1 MSTKAERGTKRTCQN
16 PECGSRFYDLNRDPI
31 VCPTCQTAFKLSMPA
46 DAQSAVPTGQV
57 AGTRA
62 AARRGSFA
70 PVEKPAV
77 VPAAEDEEDALPA
90 LEGEERMLPRAEPSP
105 ARPVVERRRD
115 PIAPGEGADRLHDPA
130 ALRELLPQERWT
142 GLCRR
147 LGHLGLVGPDQNS
160 VVRAFG
166 PAWSIIQSNRKF
178 GDRRRKPMPRA
189 APRGNT

>member
-90 LEGEERMLPRAEPSP
+90 LEGEEEAEASEDDETFLEPEEEDGSDVETIIG
-105 ARPVVERRRD
+105 PVSETD
-115 PIAPGEGADRLHDPA
+115 EPDR
-130 ALRELLPQERWT
+130 
-142 GLCRR
+142 
-147 LGHLGLVGPDQNS
+147 
-160 VVRAFG
+160 
-166 PAWSIIQSNRKF
+166 
-178 GDRRRKPMPRA
+178 
-189 APRGNT
+189 